1 MESLKKC
8 PLCKSGLFLNHR
20 EIRDH
25 AVSKEVFMLCKC
37 TNCGLLFTNP
47 RPSEQEIKPY
57 YDFPEYYSHSD
68 EKNDLISRV
77 YQKVKKITI
86 GRKLK
91 LLNSLKQEGNLLD
104 YGCGTGELIL
114 AAQSQGWKV
123 KGVEINDK
131 ARSIANE
138 KSNGQVEKSID
149 DLEKKKKFDIITLYH
164 VLEHIHELRKTV
176 KKIINSLRS
185 GGYMIIAVPNINSLD
200 AKKYDEF
207 WAAWDVPRHLYHFEN
222 QTIHQFTEVFNLELI
237 ETQPM
242 NFDSYYVSLLSEGY
256 KNADQTKLRRYINA
270 AKTGYISN
278 KKASMKDQEYSSNL
292 YIFQKK

>member
-91 LLNSLKQEGNLLD
+91 LINSLKQEGNLLD

-149 DLEKKKKFDIITLYH
+149 DLEKKKKFDII
-164 VLEHIHELRKTV
+164 
-176 KKIINSLRS
+176 
-185 GGYMIIAVPNINSLD
+185 NIKVCFL
-200 AKKYDEF
+200 
-207 WAAWDVPRHLYHFEN
+207 
-222 QTIHQFTEVFNLELI
+222 FNLPYQCCFHIL
-237 ETQPM
+237 TQLNVPA
-242 NFDSYYVSLLSEGY
+242 GY
-256 KNADQTKLRRYINA
+256 NILT
-270 AKTGYISN
+270 
-278 KKASMKDQEYSSNL
+278 MP
-292 YIFQKK
+292 FM